1 MRDLRLARI
10 YFFVFVGAIG
20 FYAPFVNI
28 FYREQGLSG
37 AEIGLVVTV
46 GSIVGLFAA
55 PLWGRWSDAGA
66 SLPRILQLGLI
77 ATGIMLVILSR
88 QNVFAMVAIVVGI
101 LGLCSSGLFPLS
113 DALAL
118 RISEARRAAYS
129 SIRVFG
135 SAGWAVIV
143 FFSGWVFEYTG
154 VVAGF
159 YGGAIM
165 MAAAAGLMFWIPA
178 SETKAL
184 PTQRP
189 RERGGLTNAMRT
201 VRHTRPLFGLALA
214 LIVRGILSDGHLQ
227 FGNIYLEQLGATTWI
242 IGIASMVQA
251 TVELPGMLL
260 ADHVL
265 RRVGATRMLLLSFL
279 ITGGK
284 LLLVLVYPA
293 VLTIIITRAI
303 EGLAFSFFTIG
314 LINYITGRAPSTQMA
329 TMLALF
335 TVTLTAFIQ
344 ILGAP
349 IGGVVFDAVGA
360 YWLYALALVGNLIAF
375 GILFLFT
382 RQEREEV
389 AEIKRAGKSL

>member
-10 YFFVFVGAIG
+10 YFFVFIGAIG
-20 FYAPFVNI
+20 FYAPFLNI

-46 GSIVGLFAA
+46 GSLVGLFVS
-55 PLWGRWSDAGA
+55 PLWGRWSDSGA
-66 SLPRILQLGLI
+66 SLTRLLQLGLI
-77 ATGIMLVILSR
+77 STGVLLLVLSR
-88 QNVFAMVAIVVGI
+88 QNLFATVAIVIGI
-101 LGLCSSGLFPLS
+101 IGVSSSGLLPLS

-118 RISEARRAAYS
+118 RISQARRTGYG

-135 SAGWAVIV
+135 SAGWAVVV
-143 FFSGWVFEYTG
+143 FGAGFLFEITG

-165 MAAAAGLMFWIPA
+165 MAASAVLLLFIPLSDTQAAAAP
-178 SETKAL
+178 
-184 PTQRP
+184 RP
-189 RERGGLTNAMRT
+189 RERSGLTNALRT
-201 VRHTRPLFGLALA
+201 VWHTRALLGLLLA

-227 FGNIYLEQLGATTWI
+227 FGNIYLEQLGAATWI
-242 IGIASMVQA
+242 IGIASMLQA
-251 TVELPGMLL
+251 AVELPCFVL
-260 ADHVL
+260 ADRVV
-265 RRVGATRMLLLSFL
+265 RRVGATRILLLSFF

-284 LLLVLVYPA
+284 LMLVLVYPA
-293 VLTIIITRAI
+293 VPIILVTRAI

-314 LINYITGRAPSTQMA
+314 LMNYITGRAPSAQMA

-360 YWLYALALVGNLIAF
+360 YWLYALALVGNLAAVA
-375 GILFLFT
+375 ILFVFT
-382 RQEREEV
+382 RGE
-389 AEIKRAGKSL
+389 GKAQKSETVL